1 MRYLIVVCFSF
12 ILQAQTLQE
21 VIEYSF
27 KHNYQLQI
35 LQEEQE
41 ITETESDIDA
51 LWSDPI
57 LKIGIN
63 DIQSDKPLNRNEE
76 AMQNQFI
83 SLSQTIPLSNKLK
96 ISSNI
101 DKEKIEVIEEK
112 KEILK
117 VDIAFTIRKDF
128 IKASYAQNSLDILEK
143 YISFLQTPMNLLVN
157 LSAVDSNNVE
167 EYIKTELLQKNYKLK
182 LQNFLE
188 NIEIAKEE
196 IELVGN
202 IKIDSFD
209 NEAVLKFYDQERLE
223 TLLDNIS
230 TDNPRLKM
238 VNRLKVVAKKNLL
251 LANAKKQADI
261 TVTSGVY
268 QRFDRND
275 YISVAVSYPLFI
287 HNRQSKQ
294 KIQAIKRVNIQNITY
309 NQTKVKLE
317 QSLKIYL
324 RKLKTINQELIILDE
339 IKIKIKKLIQNAKS
353 ELSVGGSLV
362 HYYEL
367 FTKKTDN
374 LLALNKKELEKA
386 LIQNQIMRILGET
399 K

>member
-41 ITETESDIDA
+41 ITDTESDIDA

-96 ISSNI
+96 ISSDI